1 MPAHLRQDSAFEKS
15 DHYLEAHQQIDLFA
29 AETAFSL
36 AEILT
41 MFEDSLPALI
51 KQRIN
56 YETRRRVLEPF
67 QKVEQPWEQ
76 STHNWSAVCAGS
88 IGACAMYL
96 VDSEEERQLILD
108 KCVKSV
114 SYFVLGLT
122 NEGVCQEGY
131 HYWQYGFG
139 YFIYFADL
147 LKKHT
152 EGKVNLL
159 TLPKINETAQFQEKV
174 FIARIQ
180 SLIFQMRWKWP
191 RHFLVLAIICI
202 LISSKYTFPGRVIAL
217 HLSQIHATVLLLP
230 FVTLFGMTKR
240 KMAGHGYS
248 HNPLFRGT
256 VIPLHLYLQKSDG
269 GCSSKRWTQR

>member
-1 MPAHLRQDSAFEKS
+1 MSLSTLILSTETATRINSFTLKGASVLSPFQFCRTSFQTTWNTTSIFTQPYAAICGEWTWCLPAHLRQDSAFEKS

-147 LKKHT
+147 LKSIQK
-152 EGKVNLL
+152 
-159 TLPKINETAQFQEKV
+159 
-174 FIARIQ
+174 ARSIY
-180 SLIFQMRWKWP
+180 SR
-191 RHFLVLAIICI
+191 FL
-202 LISSKYTFPGRVIAL
+202 R
-217 HLSQIHATVLLLP
+217 
-230 FVTLFGMTKR
+230 
-240 KMAGHGYS
+240 
-248 HNPLFRGT
+248 
-256 VIPLHLYLQKSDG
+256 
-269 GCSSKRWTQR
+269 